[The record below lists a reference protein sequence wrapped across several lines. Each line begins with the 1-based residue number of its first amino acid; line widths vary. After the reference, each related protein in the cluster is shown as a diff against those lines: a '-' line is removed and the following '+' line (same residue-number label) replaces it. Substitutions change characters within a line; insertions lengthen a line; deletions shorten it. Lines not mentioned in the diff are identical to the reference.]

1 VVLGGAVGPL
11 DRAISRSL
19 SVGNTSYLVA
29 RKYRGARHNKV
40 YGTDKI
46 EVSLTTILM
55 AIGKRLL
62 GMMKFN
68 RLHVG
73 QSALAVIKSQSSIF
87 VT

>member
-1 VVLGGAVGPL
+1 MAMMSDQSAP
-11 DRAISRSL
+11 
-19 SVGNTSYLVA
+19 
-29 RKYRGARHNKV
+29 
-40 YGTDKI
+40 DKI